1 MIDSEAAFCLT
12 SSEDA
17 APFGEIYPVSVP
29 RGARSA
35 HLRMDPFAPQT
46 MPGAPPAGDESWK
59 PLWERHSAFNTP
71 QVARNPEALPVRRD
85 TLSPCLTLLAQGGLA
100 PGGVQSAGVGF
111 TTAPAAVG
119 VSTAPS
125 APAAPPAA
133 AVVRASPLTTLSH
146 RACVKLLTLVR
157 RRSRCR
163 VSSTSTT
170 CRSTPA
176 RPPRSRASS
185 ARARRPAR
193 ANRRAVLSPSRRTI
207 TTRLLAWTGSQP
219 RRSPW
224 VGRWALRPRPRPK
237 PTRSAWRRPCS
248 RRRNR

>member
-1 MIDSEAAFCLT
+1 MPDEFRGCSPLRRNLSRQC
-12 SSEDA
+12 
-17 APFGEIYPVSVP
+17 PGP

-71 QVARNPEALPVRRD
+71 HVARNPEALPVRRD

-163 VSSTSTT
+163 WGRSSTSTLG
-170 CRSTPA
+170 CLSHHQEPRWPSTGLRQGTSSSSKA
-176 RPPRSRASS
+176 RPRHWYGTP
-185 ARARRPAR
+185 
-193 ANRRAVLSPSRRTI
+193 
-207 TTRLLAWTGSQP
+207 
-219 RRSPW
+219 
-224 VGRWALRPRPRPK
+224 
-237 PTRSAWRRPCS
+237 
-248 RRRNR
+248 